1 MTSALII
8 QSEESAEEC
17 EALRDLPNDRQRSFV
32 RALFDEEAPPK
43 GEGLFL
49 FAARQAGN
57 GAADGASSNKVLG
70 VIANRL
76 VHDARVQRAIALFSR
91 STLRAI
97 SPEAIRALKQVIRD
111 PKHRDHMRAIA
122 AVADRISP
130 LQTNHAV
137 VVEHRTPVEMERATK
152 EVLEK
157 IDALAR
163 SVGLTL
169 PPPIDAEFAVVP
181 EGAS

>member
-1 MTSALII
+1 MTNTSIM
-8 QSEESAEEC
+8 QPDESPEEC
-17 EALRDLPNDRQRSFV
+17 EALRLLPNDRQRAFV
-32 RALFDEEAPPK
+32 IALFSEEAPVN
-43 GEGLFL
+43 GDGLFV
-49 FAARQAGN
+49 FAARQAGY
-57 GAADGASSNKVLG
+57 GAADGSSTNKSLS

-169 PPPIDAEFAVVP
+169 PPPIDAEFVVVP